1 MEKNWF
7 NKETSEVE
15 QELKTNVQEGL
26 TKEKLEEKR
35 KEYGFNELK
44 AKKKKSLF
52 RISFFNC

>member
-35 KEYGFNELK
+35 KEYGFNE
-44 AKKKKSLF
+44 
-52 RISFFNC
+52 